1 MKIMERLDVV
11 IIGGGPSGINCAIA
25 AHLAGLKYCI
35 LEKGMLVHA
44 LYHFPA
50 DMTFFSTSKLLE
62 IGQVPFISH
71 GEKPTRREA
80 LEYYRRLV
88 QHYHLKVRLYEE
100 VLSMKPI
107 NKNGYEIQTSKAK
120 YSTAHVIIATGFYDT
135 PRRLQIPGE
144 QLPKV
149 SHYYND
155 PHPFFQKEV
164 LVIGARNSACDAA
177 LECYYKGARVTM
189 AIRGSEIHPN
199 VKYWIRP
206 NIINRIKADSIKGY
220 FNTHLV
226 SIHEE
231 KVVLENEEKGTFEID
246 NDFVLAMTGYEPNY
260 ALLDKLGIA
269 CSEDAIRIPDYKKET
284 LESNLPGVFLAGVVC
299 AGTQTSKLFIE
310 NTRDHAQ
317 IIIDTI
323 VSRER
328 N

>member
-1 MKIMERLDVV
+1 MDSLDVV

-25 AHLAGLKYCI
+25 AQKAGLKYRVF
-35 LEKGMLVHA
+35 EKGMLVNA
-44 LYHFPA
+44 LYNFPA

-62 IGQVPFISH
+62 IGNVPFISH

-88 QHYHLKVRLYEE
+88 QHYGLEIHLYEPVE
-100 VLSMKPI
+100 QMKPL
-107 NKNGYEIQTSKAK
+107 KEGGYELETSQAK
-120 YSTAHVIIATGFYDT
+120 YVTTNVIIATGFYDT
-135 PRRLQIPGE
+135 PRRLQVPGE
-144 QLPKV
+144 ELPKV

-177 LECYYKGARVTM
+177 LECYYKGARVSM
-189 AIRGSEIHPN
+189 AIRGTEIHPN

-206 NIINRIKADSIKGY
+206 NIINRIKADSIRGY
-220 FNTHLV
+220 FNTRVV
-226 SIHEE
+226 SIHEK
-231 KVVLENEEKGTFEID
+231 KVVLTNKEKGTFEIA

-260 ALLDKLGIA
+260 ALLNRLGIA
-269 CSEDAIRIPDYKKET
+269 CSEDSLRLPAYKKET

-323 VSRER
+323 VSR
-328 N
+328 

>member
-1 MKIMERLDVV
+1 MDQLDVV

-25 AHLAGLKYCI
+25 AKQAGLKYRV
-35 LEKGMLVHA
+35 LEKGMLVNA

-62 IGQVPFISH
+62 IGNVPFISH

-88 QHYHLKVRLYEE
+88 QHYNLQINLYEPVE
-100 VLSMKPI
+100 QMNPLEGG
-107 NKNGYEIQTSKAK
+107 GYEIRTSLSK
-120 YSTAHVIIATGFYDT
+120 YATTNVIIATGFYDT
-135 PRRLQIPGE
+135 PRQLQIPGE
-144 QLPKV
+144 ELPKV

-155 PHPFFQKEV
+155 PHPFFQKNV

-177 LECYYKGARVTM
+177 LECYYKGAKVTM
-189 AIRGSEIHPN
+189 AIRGDEIHPN

-206 NIINRIKADSIKGY
+206 NIVNRIKADSIKGL
-220 FNTHLV
+220 FNTQVV
-226 SIHEE
+226 SIHEK
-231 KVVLENEEKGTFEID
+231 KVVLKNKEQGTFEID

-260 ALLDKLGIA
+260 ALLNRLGIA
-269 CSEDAIRIPDYKKET
+269 CSEDALKLPDYKKET

-317 IIIDTI
+317 IIVDTI
-323 VSRER
+323 LSRW
-328 N
+328 

>member
-1 MKIMERLDVV
+1 MNPLDIV

-25 AHLAGLKYCI
+25 AQQAGLKYQV
-35 LEKGMLVHA
+35 LEKGMLVNA

-62 IGQVPFISH
+62 IGNVPFISH

-88 QHYHLKVRLYEE
+88 QHYGLQINLYEPVE
-100 VLSMKPI
+100 EMKPLERG
-107 NKNGYEIQTSKAK
+107 GYEIQTSRAK
-120 YSTAHVIIATGFYDT
+120 YVTTNVIIATGFYDT
-135 PRRLQIPGE
+135 PRRLQVPGE
-144 QLPKV
+144 ELPKV

-177 LECYYKGARVTM
+177 LECYYKGAKVTM
-189 AIRGSEIHPN
+189 AIRGDEIHPN

-206 NIINRIKADSIKGY
+206 NIVNRIKANSIKGL
-220 FNTHLV
+220 FNTQVV
-226 SIHEE
+226 SIHEK
-231 KVVLENEEKGTFEID
+231 KVVLKNKEQGTFEID

-260 ALLDKLGIA
+260 ALLNRLGIA
-269 CSEDAIRIPDYKKET
+269 CSEDALKLPDYKKET

-317 IIIDTI
+317 IIVDTI
-323 VSRER
+323 VSRW
-328 N
+328 

>member
-1 MKIMERLDVV
+1 MNPLDIV

-25 AHLAGLKYCI
+25 AQQAGLKYQV
-35 LEKGMLVHA
+35 LEKGMLVNA

-62 IGQVPFISH
+62 IGNVPFISH

-88 QHYHLKVRLYEE
+88 QHYGLQINLYEPLE
-100 VLSMKPI
+100 EMMPLERG
-107 NKNGYEIQTSKAK
+107 GYEIQTSRAK
-120 YSTAHVIIATGFYDT
+120 YVTTNVIIATGFYDT

-144 QLPKV
+144 ELPKV

-177 LECYYKGARVTM
+177 LECYYKGAKVTM
-189 AIRGSEIHPN
+189 AIRGDEIHPN

-206 NIINRIKADSIKGY
+206 NIVNRIKANSIKGL
-220 FNTHLV
+220 FNTQVV
-226 SIHEE
+226 SIHEK
-231 KVVLENEEKGTFEID
+231 KVVLKNKEQGTFEVD

-260 ALLDKLGIA
+260 ALLNRLGIA
-269 CSEDAIRIPDYKKET
+269 CSEDALKLPDYKKET

-317 IIIDTI
+317 IIVDTI
-323 VSRER
+323 VSRW
-328 N
+328 

>member
-1 MKIMERLDVV
+1 MNPLDIV

-25 AHLAGLKYCI
+25 AQQAGLKYRV
-35 LEKGMLVHA
+35 LEKGMLVNA

-62 IGQVPFISH
+62 IGNVPFISH

-88 QHYHLKVRLYEE
+88 QHYELQINLYEPVE
-100 VLSMKPI
+100 EMKPLERG
-107 NKNGYEIQTSKAK
+107 GYEIQTSRAK
-120 YSTAHVIIATGFYDT
+120 YITTNVIIATGFYDT
-135 PRRLQIPGE
+135 PRRLQVPGE
-144 QLPKV
+144 ELPKV

-189 AIRGSEIHPN
+189 AIRGDEIHPN

-206 NIINRIKADSIKGY
+206 NIVNRIKADSIKGL
-220 FNTHLV
+220 FNTQVV
-226 SIHEE
+226 SIHEK
-231 KVVLENEEKGTFEID
+231 KVVLKNKEQGTFEID

-260 ALLDKLGIA
+260 ALLNRLGIA
-269 CSEDAIRIPDYKKET
+269 CSEDALRLPDYKKET

-317 IIIDTI
+317 IIVDTI
-323 VSRER
+323 ASRS
-328 N
+328 

>member
-1 MKIMERLDVV
+1 MNPLDVV

-25 AHLAGLKYCI
+25 AHQAGLKYRV
-35 LEKGMLVHA
+35 LEKGMLVNA

-62 IGQVPFISH
+62 IGNVPFISH

-88 QHYHLKVRLYEE
+88 QHYGLQINLYEPVE
-100 VLSMKPI
+100 QMKPLEGG
-107 NKNGYEIQTSKAK
+107 GYEIQTSQTN
-120 YSTAHVIIATGFYDT
+120 YVTTNVIIATGFYDT
-135 PRRLQIPGE
+135 PRRLNIPGE
-144 QLPKV
+144 ELSKV

-189 AIRGSEIHPN
+189 AIRGDEIHPN

-206 NIINRIKADSIKGY
+206 NIINRIKANSITGY
-220 FNTHLV
+220 FNTQVV
-226 SIHEE
+226 SIHEK
-231 KVVLENEEKGTFEID
+231 KVVLKNKEKGTFEIS
-246 NDFVLAMTGYEPNY
+246 NDFVLAMIGYEPNY
-260 ALLDKLGIA
+260 TLLNRLGIA
-269 CSEDAIRIPDYKKET
+269 CSEDALRLPDYKKET
-284 LESNLPGVFLAGVVC
+284 LESNLSGVFLAGVVC

-323 VSRER
+323 VSRL
-328 N
+328 